1 MSDSRVNFQKRT
13 FSEIKEDLISLIN
26 EYYPE
31 VLSDFTDSSVGSML
45 IDLNAG
51 VANNLSVNTDR
62 AFQETQLEYAQQT
75 ESILNIAKNLGF
87 NIPARRPSV
96 TVVDYTVTVPVKGDQ
111 PDEDYYPLILPQSQV
126 IGGGRTFENDEV
138 IDFASPFSAQGT
150 PNRSIIPQLD
160 SNGIIR
166 NYAITKREIV
176 INGSTS
182 ILKRTI
188 TANDVTPFFKVR
200 LPDPDVLEISDVIL
214 LEGTNFAGNP
224 SEIEFANQD
233 NKYYEVDYLAQQRV
247 FVDDNNSGSNSATT
261 GATGIKA
268 GVWIDVTQK
277 FIKEFTANGFCE
289 LTFGGGNG
297 ELDAFKE
304 GFLKAGVTNQQFLNN
319 YLENTALGE
328 KLKADHTLFVR
339 YKTGGG
345 IASNLGSDVLTQLGT
360 VQINVTGPR
369 QDFNQQVQRSLTVN
383 NPIPA
388 IGGNDGLSVEQIRN
402 LVKYNFSSQRRDVQI
417 TDYLFQIYEMD
428 GKYGSPFRANAFRE
442 NNKIVIPILGIGSDG
457 KLNNTSNSL
466 LKSNITEYL
475 TEFRMVNDYVEVRDG
490 RIFNLGFQI
499 DLFVQEQNDNQI
511 ANSVITTVTDYF
523 DVNDHQ
529 MNEDIFLTPLV
540 EAINNVAGV
549 VNVLSLKVFNKVGG
563 QYSLNP
569 VEQNI
574 SDTST
579 GEIEIINQT
588 IYSTEDSMFEIK
600 FPERDIKV
608 LLRKKTNLG
617 V

>member
-1 MSDSRVNFQKRT
+1 MAEKTINFQKRT
-13 FSEIKEDLISLIN
+13 FSEIKAELISLIK

-51 VANNLSVNTDR
+51 VANNLATNTDR

-75 ESILNIAKNLGF
+75 ESILGIAKNMGF
-87 NIPARRPSV
+87 NIPAKRPSV
-96 TVVDYTVTVPVKGDQ
+96 TVVDYTVTIPVKGDQ

-126 IGGGRTFENDEV
+126 LGGGRTFENDDV
-138 IDFASPFSAQGT
+138 IDFSSPFSTMGS
-150 PNRSIIPQLD
+150 PNRTIIPQLD

-166 NYAITKREIV
+166 NYQITKREVV

-182 ILKRTI
+182 VLKRI
-188 TANDVTPFFKVR
+188 IRENEIVPFYKLR
-200 LPDPDVLEISDVIL
+200 LPDPDVLEVLDTIL
-214 LEGTNFAGNP
+214 LPGTNYAGTPTEEEFNNP
-224 SEIEFANQD
+224 ENI
-233 NKYYEVDYLAQQRV
+233 YHEVDWLAQQRV
-247 FVDDNNSGSNSATT
+247 FVEDPNGGTNNLTT
-261 GATGIKA
+261 GAEGIKA
-268 GVWIDVTQK
+268 GMWIDITQK

-289 LTFGGGNG
+289 MTFGGGNG

-328 KLKADHTLFVR
+328 RLKKDHSLFVKYR
-339 YKTGGG
+339 VGGG
-345 IASNLGSDVLTQLGT
+345 TSSNLGANTLTQLGSIT
-360 VQINVTGPR
+360 MNVNGSR

-388 IGGNDGLSVEQIRN
+388 IGGNDGMSIEQIRN

-417 TDYLFQIYEMD
+417 NDYLFQVFEMD
-428 GKYGSPFRANAFRE
+428 GKFGSPFRANAFRE
-442 NNKIVIPILGIGSDG
+442 NNKIVIPILGIGEDG

-466 LKSNITEYL
+466 LKENITEYL

-490 RIFNLGFQI
+490 RIFNLAF
-499 DLFVQEQNDNQI
+499 DVELFVTEQNENQI
-511 ANSVITTVTDYF
+511 ANSVITSINDYF
-523 DVNDHQ
+523 DINKHFMND
-529 MNEDIFLTPLV
+529 DIFLTPLI
-540 EAINNVAGV
+540 ETINNVAGV
-549 VNVLSLKVFNKVGG
+549 VNILTIKVYNKVGG
-563 QYSLNP
+563 LYSLNP
-569 VEQNI
+569 VEQAI
-574 SDTST
+574 SDPVT
-579 GEIEIINQT
+579 GQIEIINQT

-600 FPERDIKV
+600 FPEKDIKV
-608 LLRKKTNLG
+608 LLRKKVNLG